1 MKIISHRGNLNGPE
15 SETENSPKKIEE
27 ALKLGY
33 ECEIDVWYQSGV
45 FTLCHDFKNNKHYNV
60 NVEFLKK
67 QLIEIQDIVML
78 PEAEPNSEPSWFGFP
93 ITIKKDTKFKRE
105 DIIKK
110 LTDAKIG
117 TRLLFAGNLTK
128 QPAYIKKKFIVSGN
142 LNTTDL
148 IMQNTF
154 WVGIQ
159 PSLGEEELS
168 FVGKTILDFFKS

>member
-1 MKIISHRGNLNGPE
+1 MKITDMQAACGLGQLSNLE
-15 SETENSPKKIEE
+15 SFIKKR
-27 ALKLGY
+27 K
-33 ECEIDVWYQSGV
+33 S
-45 FTLCHDFKNNKHYNV
+45 

-67 QLIEIQDIVML
+67 QLSEIQDLVML
-78 PEAEPNSEPSWFGFP
+78 PEAEPNSDPSWFGFP
-93 ITIKKDTKFKRE
+93 ITIKKGSKYKRE
-105 DIIKK
+105 NIIKK
-110 LTDAKIG
+110 LTEEKIG

-142 LNTTDL
+142 LETTDL

-168 FVGKTILDFFKS
+168 FVAKTILNFFKS